1 MTREVNKTIVEKILE
16 SPLGQICFVIA
27 DTSVNYEPFM
37 NNVYHQRNSSAVR
50 QSVTDVGVLCYVNT
64 YLFMLC
70 MS

>member
-50 QSVTDVGVLCYVNT
+50 QSVIDAT
-64 YLFMLC
+64 
-70 MS
+70 